1 VRSHEI
7 ARRYAEALYGLAQ
20 EQASVD
26 EIESAYQQVLTDIA
40 GVPAVSRFL
49 AHPLVSRER
58 KNEMIGKA
66 FPALPGHLRNLIR
79 LLIRNG
85 REDYLDLIYE
95 EFLILRA
102 EEEGVI
108 RVQVATAQE
117 FSPEDRDRL
126 TDRLA
131 QALGRRVTLEERLDP
146 NLLGGVRLEVDGT
159 VIDGTLRAKLEG
171 LLAVLEG

>member
-1 VRSHEI
+1 VRSREI
-7 ARRYAEALYGLAQ
+7 ARRYAEALFSLAR
-20 EQASVD
+20 EQSDVD
-26 EIESAYQQVLTDIA
+26 KIESAYQQVLTDVA
-40 GVPAVSRFL
+40 GVPEVSRFL
-49 AHPLVSRER
+49 AHPLVSREK

-79 LLIRNG
+79 LLVRNG

-95 EFLILRA
+95 EYVTLRA
-102 EEEGVI
+102 DEEGVI

-117 FSPEDRDRL
+117 FSSEDRDRL
-126 TDRLA
+126 TERLA
-131 QALGRRVTLEERLDP
+131 RALGRRVKLEERLDP
-146 NLLGGVRLEVDGT
+146 ELLGGVRLEIDGK

>member
-1 VRSHEI
+1 VRSRGI
-7 ARRYAEALYGLAQ
+7 ARRYAEALYDLAR

-40 GVPAVSRFL
+40 GVPEVSLFL
-49 AHPLVSRER
+49 AHPLVSREK
-58 KNEMIGKA
+58 KNELIDRA
-66 FPALPGHLRNLIR
+66 FPALPGHLRNLVR

-95 EFLILRA
+95 EFLTLRA
-102 EEEGVI
+102 DEEGVI
-108 RVQVATAQE
+108 RVQIATAQE
-117 FSPEDRDRL
+117 FSSEDRSRL

-131 QALGRRVTLEERLDP
+131 KALGRRVRLEERLDP
-146 NLLGGVRLEVDGT
+146 GLLGGVRLEVDGR

-171 LLAVLEG
+171 LLSVLEG